1 MTIWGKVLGGA
12 AGLALGGPIGAL
24 IGVLTGHAADRYA
37 QDQAGAQAGDDGED
51 RSATKKLSFTLGVI
65 VLGAKMAKADGVVT
79 RDEVDAFKQV
89 FQIPADEFRNVAKL
103 FDRAKREAEG
113 FEPYAGQ
120 LARMFRGTPHVLE
133 DLLDA
138 LFHIA
143 KADGVVHPGELAYL
157 QGVAGIFGFDVHEF
171 ERISAGHVASGD
183 RDPYVV
189 LDIARGASD
198 EELRTTYRKL
208 IREYHPD
215 TLIAQG
221 LPQEFIDLANEKLAA
236 INDAYDQ
243 IKKHRGLN

>member
-37 QDQAGAQAGDDGED
+37 RDQAGEGGED
-51 RSATKKLSFTLGVI
+51 RDATKKVSFTIGVI

-89 FQIPADEFRNVAKL
+89 FQIPPDEFKNVARL
-103 FDRAKREAEG
+103 FDRAKRETDG
-113 FEPYAGQ
+113 FQPYAHQ
-120 LARMFRGTPHVLE
+120 LARMFRATPGVLE

-157 QGVAGIFGFDVHEF
+157 QGVAGIFGFDDRGF
-171 ERISAGHVASGD
+171 ERITAGHVASGD

-189 LDIARGASD
+189 LGLSRSASD
-198 EELRTTYRKL
+198 ADIRTTYRKL

-221 LPQEFIDLANEKLAA
+221 LPQEFIDLANDKLAT

-243 IKKHRGLN
+243 IEKHRGLKSES

>member
-1 MTIWGKVLGGA
+1 MSERMTIWGKVLGGA

-37 QDQAGAQAGDDGED
+37 QAQAGEGAGD
-51 RSATKKLSFTLGVI
+51 ATKNVSFTIGVI

-79 RDEVDAFKQV
+79 RDEVDAFKLV
-89 FQIPADEFRNVAKL
+89 FQIPSDEFRNVAKL
-103 FDRAKREAEG
+103 FDRAKRETEG
-113 FEPYAGQ
+113 FEPYAAQ
-120 LARMFRGTPHVLE
+120 LARMFRSTPHVLE

-157 QGVAGIFGFDVHEF
+157 EGVAAIFGFDAHEF

-189 LDIARGASD
+189 LGLTRSASD
-198 EELRTTYRKL
+198 DEVRTTYRNL

-215 TLIAQG
+215 LLIAQG
-221 LPQEFIDLANEKLAA
+221 LPQEFIDLANEKLAT